1 MVHYPVFAFSVH
13 IFQRTVDFLHLR
25 RQRGEFSA
33 HVRCDLFLAM
43 DAFVLLNVLGYL
55 FGNHVMMA
63 EQTAEEGR
71 EFVAMLHSSC
81 FHKLV
86 LFGEKH
92 WITKWGFEKCL
103 IWFVVLCYRNMS
115 LIRLFL

>member
-13 IFQRTVDFLHLR
+13 IFQSTVDLLHLR
-25 RQRGEFSA
+25 CQCREFATYIGS
-33 HVRCDLFLAM
+33 DLFLAV
-43 DAFVLLNVLGYL
+43 DAFVLLNVLGHL

-63 EQTAEEGR
+63 EQTAEEGG

>member
-1 MVHYPVFAFSVH
+1 MHYPVFAFSVH

-43 DAFVLLNVLGYL
+43 DTFVLLNVLGYL

-71 EFVAMLHSSC
+71 KFVAMLRSSC

-86 LFGEKH
+86 LFWRKALDYEMGLRKMLNLVRS
-92 WITKWGFEKCL
+92 FML
-103 IWFVVLCYRNMS
+103 
-115 LIRLFL
+115 